1 MLVKNMGHHIV
12 SNTKRKTK
20 MGNIIDGFLT
30 EQQLDT
36 IAEGQCQY
44 HGTKYMSEDK
54 ICLRCEKLTR
64 STQ

>member
-1 MLVKNMGHHIV
+1 MN
-12 SNTKRKTK
+12 K
-20 MGNIIDGFLT
+20 MGNIADGFLT

-36 IAEGQCQY
+36 LVEGQCQY